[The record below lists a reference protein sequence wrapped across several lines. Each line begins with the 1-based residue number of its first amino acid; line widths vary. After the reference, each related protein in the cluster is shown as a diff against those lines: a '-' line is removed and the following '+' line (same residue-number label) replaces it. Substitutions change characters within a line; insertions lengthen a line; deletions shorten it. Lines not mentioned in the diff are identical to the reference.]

1 MKRLLL
7 TLFVISQFG
16 SVYAQ
21 VLQTSFNEGW
31 FFKNE
36 RTGKDSIQVV
46 LPHHWND
53 DAYISKAY
61 YRGVGEYSK
70 RFVISKTSEKTQ
82 QYLYFEGVNS
92 RVDVI
97 LNDTHVLTHSGGYT
111 GFYVHLTPYLKYNS
125 TNNIR
130 LIVDNTNDNLAP
142 LSGDFTIF
150 GGVYRPVWLIE
161 KDKIS
166 FELDSLGG
174 RGLLFSINKVSDKQA
189 KGELQLSI
197 NNTSCN
203 NELVTIEIQGFD
215 PQEQAVFDAS
225 VRKKIRMGSN
235 HVEVTLPT
243 LKQPMLW
250 SPDTPNLYTL
260 DVVLKDNN
268 GKVLDQLQETIGW
281 RWFEIGADN
290 ALYLNGKR
298 IKLMGASRH
307 QDREGYGI
315 ALSDVQHSDDI
326 KVLKSMGANFI
337 RLAHYPQSEAVL
349 DACDKYGLLVWEE
362 VPVVDLVNENQ
373 VFFDNAERQLR
384 EMVRQ
389 HYNHP
394 SVVMWGYMNEAI
406 IQVPHRIKDNNERHE
421 RYAATV
427 RLAQHLERVCKSIDS
442 QRLTVMAY
450 HGTTLYNDIG
460 LAGIADVSGWNL
472 YDGWYGGGLEGFE
485 TFVSKQHQEYPERP
499 LIISEFGAGSDKR
512 IHSLKPR
519 KFDFSIEYQQL
530 FMEHY
535 WPVIRDS
542 AFIMGGAMWNLVDFS
557 SALRNESMPRIN
569 NKGLMYSNRELKD
582 VFFYQKAFLSDNTP
596 VLHLAT
602 RDWQQRVLLDS
613 DSIQVIKVYSNLQEV
628 ELRINDVSLGK
639 KETNNFTAQWEVELD
654 EGINRLS
661 VQGLFNGEAVSD
673 FTTLE
678 ISCIQRCISE
688 NNTVDICINAG
699 SDAYFHADGSSLVF
713 VPDMPYEKGS
723 WGFLNGEAMERGDR
737 PGTTAEIKG
746 SPDDPLFQTRREG
759 EVTYRFDVEPGTYE
773 LSLGFADLN
782 YYGQPLAYDLGNS
795 AVDDRQISV
804 FNIVLNGEELE
815 PNFSPAQ
822 MVGGN
827 HALLKTY
834 VIATD
839 QPFIEVKFIPVKGK
853 SYVNSLRIRAK

>member
-161 KDKIS
+161 KEDIS

-174 RGLLFSINKVSDKQA
+174 RGLLFSINEVSDKQA

-197 NNTSCN
+197 NNTSRKD
-203 NELVTIEIQGFD
+203 ELVTIEIQGFD

-225 VRKKIRMGSN
+225 VRKKIKMGSN
-235 HVEVTLPT
+235 HVKVTLPT

-260 DVVLKDNN
+260 DVVLKNKK
-268 GKVLDQLQETIGW
+268 GKILDQQKETIGW
-281 RWFEIGADN
+281 RWFEVGADN

-298 IKLMGASRH
+298 IKLIGASRH

-315 ALSDVQHSDDI
+315 ALSDIQHADDI
-326 KVLKSMGANFI
+326 KTLKSMGANFI

-362 VPVVDLVNENQ
+362 VPVVDLVNDNQ

-602 RDWQQRVLLDS
+602 RDWPQRMLLDS

-628 ELRINDVSLGK
+628 ELRINDVSFGK

-678 ISCIQRCISE
+678 VSYLQRRISE

-759 EVTYRFDVEPGTYE
+759 EITYRFDVEPGTYE